1 MAFRSPENVQRNEL
15 IRFQLQDNIR
25 APANGQEQLKKTY
38 KFVVT
43 DRSSFYD
50 WYNAF
55 FEVQF
60 KLDLKANGGDI
71 ADAATTIINGS
82 HSLIKRECPRRP
94 REITKMWHML
104 GKLISVI
111 FR

>member
-25 APANGQEQLKKTY
+25 ASANGQEQLKKTF

-50 WYNAF
+50 
-55 FEVQF
+55 
-60 KLDLKANGGDI
+60 
-71 ADAATTIINGS
+71 
-82 HSLIKRECPRRP
+82 R
-94 REITKMWHML
+94 
-104 GKLISVI
+104 
-111 FR
+111 

>member
-15 IRFQLQDNIR
+15 IRFQLQENIR

-60 KLDLKANGGDI
+60 KLDLK
-71 ADAATTIINGS
+71 
-82 HSLIKRECPRRP
+82 LME
-94 REITKMWHML
+94 EILLML
-104 GKLISVI
+104 LQPLSMGHIP
-111 FR
+111 